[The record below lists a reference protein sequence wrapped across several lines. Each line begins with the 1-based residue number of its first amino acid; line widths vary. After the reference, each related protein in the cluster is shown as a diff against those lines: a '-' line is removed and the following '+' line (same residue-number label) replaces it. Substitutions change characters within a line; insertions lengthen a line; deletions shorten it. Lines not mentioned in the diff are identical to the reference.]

1 METVM
6 IKRTQTCPFCGKPH
20 SIMIPFSEYWAWECG
35 APMEQAM
42 KSLTY
47 CEQKQIS
54 TKVCPDCQKEIL
66 GYQ

>member
-1 METVM
+1 MEAVM
-6 IKRTQTCPFCGKPH
+6 IKRTQTCPSCGKSH
-20 SIMIPFSEYWAWECG
+20 SVMVPFEEYWAWECG

-47 CEQKQIS
+47 CELKQIA